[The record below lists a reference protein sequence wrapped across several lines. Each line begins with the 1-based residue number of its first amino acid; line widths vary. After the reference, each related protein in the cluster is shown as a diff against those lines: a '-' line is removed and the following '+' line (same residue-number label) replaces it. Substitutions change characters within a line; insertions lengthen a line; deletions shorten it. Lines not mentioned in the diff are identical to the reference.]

1 MSNRAP
7 SSLTVPPRYWRKVVA
22 AATGI
27 SLAFAAS
34 GLAPQWVGAAAVLI
48 CLGLLV
54 ESFGRDVVWQFRQR
68 HAEFVVVP
76 RRTES
81 AAEPYQG

>member
-1 MSNRAP
+1 M
-7 SSLTVPPRYWRKVVA
+7 PPRYWRKVVA

-34 GLAPQWVGAAAVLI
+34 GLAPSWLGAGAILI
-48 CLGLLV
+48 CLGLLL

-68 HAEFVVVP
+68 HAGRVAVSL
-76 RRTES
+76 RTES

>member
-1 MSNRAP
+1 MTHRALKITRGPANRDP
-7 SSLTVPPRYWRKVVA
+7 M
-22 AATGI
+22 
-27 SLAFAAS
+27 F
-34 GLAPQWVGAAAVLI
+34 APQWVGAAAILV

-68 HAEFVVVP
+68 HAEVVVVP